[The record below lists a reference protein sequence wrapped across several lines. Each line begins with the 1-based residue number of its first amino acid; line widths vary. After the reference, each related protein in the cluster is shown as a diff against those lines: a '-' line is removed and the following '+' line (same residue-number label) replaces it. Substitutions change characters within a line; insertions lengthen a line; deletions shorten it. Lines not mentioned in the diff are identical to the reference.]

1 MIPYCETPRQSVVFG
16 ITSGIVAG
24 LVSVQFGLSSL
35 AMLSI
40 AIGLA
45 LLLEAGGHAGV
56 IELGLDDEEA
66 S

>member
-1 MIPYCETPRQSVVFG
+1 MIPYCDTPRQSVVFG
-16 ITSGIVAG
+16 IAAGLVAG

-35 AMLSI
+35 AMLGV
-40 AIGLA
+40 AVGLS

-56 IELGLDDEEA
+56 IQLGLDDEEA